1 MQFCDSLEKLSFQYY
16 AVITYRM
23 LSLMATAY
31 TTDINM
37 DLANYF
43 PDKGA
48 LNKESF
54 TKERKIW
61 LTGSIT
67 NMVPLKLIM
76 NHYILAAPFNPLKSE
91 FQSKTTFVSNS
102 M

>member
-1 MQFCDSLEKLSFQYY
+1 MQFHDSLEKLSFQYY

-48 LNKESF
+48 LNKEHF
-54 TKERKIW
+54 TKERK
-61 LTGSIT
+61 
-67 NMVPLKLIM
+67 NMANWKLKLIM
-76 NHYILAAPFNPLKSE
+76 NHRVLAAPFNPLKSE
-91 FQSKTTFVSNS
+91 FQSKTKFVSNS